1 MNRTVLFFLL
11 LLFTYSIQAKN
22 VETQTAQKVGLAYYY
37 EHVNQFIPVEFKALN
52 VTSVYTE
59 YENTLPVYYVFN
71 IDKNGF
77 VIVSADD
84 IATPVLGYSYES
96 DFKANEL
103 SPNLQYW
110 LNGVKKTIVDAIKN
124 NLTATE
130 DIHNSWDYY
139 KSRTSDN
146 LSVIKDK
153 AVSPLLTSTWNQGK
167 YYNQLCPEA
176 PGGPDNKAYAG
187 CVATAMC
194 QIMYYY
200 RYPNQGLGTHGYNST
215 AGYFSANY
223 GATTYN
229 WDNMLDNL
237 GNYNIAMATLL
248 YQAGVSVDMDYAFD
262 GSGAVTADC
271 PSALISHFRYN
282 NTCDFVQ
289 KDFYSSAGWINL
301 LKSNIDARHPL
312 IYSGT
317 DPANGG
323 HAWNCDG
330 YDASDN
336 FHMNWG
342 WSGSSN
348 GYFAIDNLTAGG
360 FSFSDNNGIVYNFFP
375 PAASY
380 PYNCIG
386 TKTLTY
392 ITGTIEDGSGSG
404 DYQNNQDC
412 LWLIDPTETVSK
424 IMLNFI
430 SFSTESGN
438 DVITIYDGNSTTS
451 PVLGTYSGSLIPAG
465 TITSTGP
472 QMLVRFQTNG
482 SNVSSGWKASYR
494 CSFPYYCSGLTTL
507 TTPTGSFEDGS
518 SSDNYSYNYL
528 CRWSISPVN
537 ASSITLNFS
546 SFNLANNDSLHIYK
560 QNPTTKLASYSGNLL
575 PSSHT
580 YNYSTL
586 MVVFRTDAYLNSQG
600 FNANYTSTL
609 SDIDENNSLKEFS
622 VFPNPSNTKL
632 NIQFATENIETLKI
646 QLISISGQTVYNESL
661 NNFSGSYNK
670 SIETNSFAKGVY
682 LLRIIGEKQA
692 IHEKII
698 IE

>member
-1 MNRTVLFFLL
+1 MNRIILYTLL
-11 LLFTYSIQAKN
+11 LLFTYSIQAKK
-22 VETQTAQKVGLAYYY
+22 VEPETAQNVGLAYYY
-37 EHVNQFIPVEFKALN
+37 EHVNQFVPVEFKALN

-59 YENTLPVYYVFN
+59 SENFLPIFYVFN
-71 IDKNGF
+71 INNNGF

-84 IATPVLGYSYES
+84 IATPVIGYSYES

-103 SPNLQYW
+103 SPSLQYW
-110 LNGVKKTIVDAIKN
+110 LNGVKKTIVEAIKN
-124 NLTATE
+124 NIIATNE
-130 DIHNSWDYY
+130 INNLWNYY
-139 KSRTSDN
+139 ESRNSDN
-146 LSVIKDK
+146 LTIKKTKSV
-153 AVSPLLTSTWNQGK
+153 APLLTSTWGQGK
-167 YYNQLCPEA
+167 YYNQLCPA
-176 PGGPDNKAYAG
+176 AAGGPENKAYAG

-215 AGYFSANY
+215 AGYFSANF

-237 GNYNIAMATLL
+237 GNYNNSMATLL

-289 KDFYSSAGWINL
+289 KNNYTSSAWINL

-330 YDASDN
+330 YDASNN

-342 WSGSSN
+342 WTGSEN
-348 GYFAIDNLTAGG
+348 GYFAIDDLTPGS
-360 FSFSDNNGIVYNFFP
+360 FSFTDNNGVVYNFFP

-380 PYNCIG
+380 PYNCVG

-392 ITGTIEDGSGSG
+392 VTGTIEDGSGPG

-412 LWLIDPTETVSK
+412 LWLINPTETVTK
-424 IMLNFI
+424 ITLSFI
-430 SFSTESGN
+430 SLSTESGN
-438 DVITIYDGNSTTS
+438 DIITVYDGNSTSS
-451 PVLGTYSGSLIPAG
+451 PVLGTYSGTTIPAG

-472 QMLVRFQTNG
+472 QMLIRFQTNG
-482 SNVSSGWKASYR
+482 STVGNGWKASYR
-494 CSFPYYCSGLTTL
+494 CSFPYYCSGITTL
-507 TTPTGSFEDGS
+507 TTPNGSVTDGS
-518 SSDNYSYNYL
+518 SADNYSYNYF
-528 CRWSISPVN
+528 CRWNIAPEN
-537 ASSITLNFS
+537 ATSITLNFT
-546 SFNLANNDSLHIYK
+546 SFNLAANDTLFIYK
-560 QNPTTKLASYSGNLL
+560 QSPTVKLAGYNGNSIP
-575 PSSHT
+575 PSQT
-580 YNYSTL
+580 YNYSNITL
-586 MVVFRTDAYLNSQG
+586 IFRSDGYLNSQG

-609 SDIDENNSLKEFS
+609 SGIDKVNNLKEFS
-622 VFPNPSNTKL
+622 VFPNPANTKL

-670 SIETNSFAKGVY
+670 SIETNSFSKGVY